1 MANRQNI
8 LIIKHGA
15 LGDLIQSEG
24 ALRDIRA
31 NHPDAL
37 ITVLTEPAYARIMAR
52 CPWVDEIVKDP
63 RAPRWRL
70 DLMWSLRSTLR
81 ALKPDMIY
89 DLQNSSRTADYY
101 RWFFKDTPW
110 SGTAPGCSHP
120 HRAKNPKSI
129 HSLKR
134 MEGQLKDAGLTCRHT
149 LTPDLS
155 WLADDVSALLGDA
168 NLKPGYILL
177 IPGSSAAHPQKRWP
191 YYRELAEKLM
201 ADGHQV
207 ATAPGPDE
215 LDLCAGLPAT
225 MLTGGSFLGWFDLA
239 GVIAK
244 AGFIIGNDTGPSHIA
259 AHMGK
264 PGLAL
269 FGSHT
274 SVEKTGI
281 RTHAFDAI
289 EVTDLKDLSPDHVL
303 ANVRERLK
311 AHSNSV

>member
-1 MANRQNI
+1 MSTGRNI

-15 LGDLIQSEG
+15 LGDIIQSAG
-24 ALRDIRA
+24 ALRDICEH
-31 NHPDAL
+31 HPGAK

-52 CPWVDEIVKDP
+52 CPWVDEVVKDP

-70 DLMWSLRSTLR
+70 DLMWRLRKTLR
-81 ALKPDMIY
+81 ALNVDMVY
-89 DLQNSSRTADYY
+89 DLQNSSRTADYF
-101 RWFFKDTPW
+101 RWIFKDTPW

-120 HRAKNPKSI
+120 HKADNPKSI

-134 MEGQLKDAGLTCRHT
+134 MEGQLRDAGLTCRHT
-149 LTPDLS
+149 LTPNLS
-155 WLADDVSALLGDA
+155 WLADDVSELLA
-168 NLKPGYILL
+168 EAQLKPGFVLL

-191 YYRELAEKLM
+191 YYHELAQMLI
-201 ADGHQV
+201 ASGHQV

-215 LDLCAGLPAT
+215 LDLCENLPGT
-225 MLTGGSFLGWFDLA
+225 MLTGGKFLGWFDLA
-239 GVIAK
+239 GVIAN
-244 AGFIIGNDTGPSHIA
+244 AGFVIGNDTGPSHIA
-259 AHMGK
+259 AHMGR

-281 RTHAFDAI
+281 KTEKFDAI
-289 EVTDLKDLSPDHVL
+289 EVEDLKDLTPDRVFDKIRNEL
-303 ANVRERLK
+303 N